1 MKRTP
6 LVTETKPRTPG
17 SVGVTYLSSPPKP
30 AEGTIGDIVVDVF
43 TGTYSIKTDT
53 GWSSSMSTGLMD
65 AIDAST
71 LRIKHTAGNTGI
83 GPAAIGKAHSL
94 IHAEMK
100 ASRIGAC
107 HRSGTTL
114 TPGWAR

>member
-6 LVTETKPRTPG
+6 LLIETKPRTPG
-17 SVGVTYLSSPPKP
+17 SVGITYLIGPPKP
-30 AEGTIGDIVVDVF
+30 AEGMIGDIVVDVF
-43 TGTYSIKTDT
+43 TGTYFIKSPM
-53 GWSSSMSTGLMD
+53 GWTTEIGERIKR